1 MSQMINPL
9 KKTLKAQRNA
19 RVLLLYSCPWRPSWL
34 IIVLLFLSSCST
46 VRSVSEQPVIT
57 PKPALA
63 FEEQVYD
70 FGIAGPEQKIKHAF
84 KFINTGS
91 EPLKIIKLSPSCGCT
106 AALSSEDEVPPG
118 GSGEIQAILETRK
131 YAGRQEA
138 SIVVHSNDPLRPET
152 VLTLKGNIRK
162 GLAVVPQ
169 GVSFGNIQKGETAA
183 AQVRIL
189 QLSKDPLVLE
199 KIEANDKFLTVETSK
214 FSEENSRGI
223 NIDIMLKPDI
233 PAGMFS
239 EVITL
244 HTNLKKYQ
252 RIDVPVIANILEND

>member
-1 MSQMINPL
+1 MINPL
-9 KKTLKAQRNA
+9 NTLKPRRNA
-19 RVLLLYSCPWRPSWL
+19 RVLLLCSLPWRPSWL

-57 PKPALA
+57 PKPALT

-91 EPLKIIKLSPSCGCT
+91 EPLTIIKLSPSCGCT
-106 AALSSEDEVPPG
+106 AALSPEDEVPPG
-118 GSGEIQAILETRK
+118 GSGKIQSTLETGK
-131 YAGRQEA
+131 YEGRQEA
-138 SIVVHSNDPLRPET
+138 TIVVHSNDPFNPET
-152 VLTLKGNIRK
+152 VLTIKGIIK
-162 GLAVVPQ
+162 TGIAVVPQ

-183 AQVRIL
+183 AQVRVL
-189 QLSKDPLVLE
+189 QLSEDTLVLE
-199 KIEANDKFLTVETSK
+199 RIEVNDKFLTVETSK

-223 NIDIMLKPDI
+223 NLNIMLNPEI